1 MMKGEFVFVYITAKD
16 KDEARKIGKA
26 IVEKRLTACVNILD
40 GMNSMYWWNGK
51 IEDDNEAV
59 IIAKTKGSL
68 LNELITEVK
77 SVHSYSCPCIVALP
91 VLNGNKDF
99 LDWIT
104 NQTK

>member
-1 MMKGEFVFVYITAKD
+1 
-16 KDEARKIGKA
+16 
-26 IVEKRLTACVNILD
+26 
-40 GMNSMYWWNGK
+40 MNSMYWWNGK